1 MTTKKEKSLQSNI
14 PGCSCSVITDPTSK
28 QHFFEIHV
36 KGILSEI
43 WADWFDGFTIQ
54 RLEDGEMLLSGPIV
68 DQSALMG
75 VLNKLARL
83 SLNIISLNEVNTKNK
98 KEKK

>member
-1 MTTKKEKSLQSNI
+1 MTNQKEKSLQSNI
-14 PGCSCSVITDPTSK
+14 PGCRCSVINDPISK
-28 QHFFEIHV
+28 QPFFEIHV
-36 KGILSEI
+36 KGVLSEI

-83 SLNIISLNEVNTKNK
+83 SLDIISLNEVNTKNE